1 MERKPRLY
9 KLKDVL
15 EILDNVDSNFGDG
28 DESYTESE
36 CDPEDIVALVTDDQD
51 ENGDTS
57 DAETIIY
64 DNVDG
69 PTAARQIP
77 TDCVWQNKT
86 FTPPDITFTGQPL
99 SMTMTM
105 TTLLLNINTGYKLE
119 YTYNMI
125 YYL

>member
-36 CDPEDIVALVTDDQD
+36 CDPKDIVALVTDDLD

-99 SMTMTM
+99 SKPIFSY
-105 TTLLLNINTGYKLE
+105 LLVTSPCIIKYD
-119 YTYNMI
+119 YSM
-125 YYL
+125 

>member
-15 EILDNVDSNFGDG
+15 EILDNDDSNFGDG
-28 DESYTESE
+28 DESDTESE

-86 FTPPDITFTGQPL
+86 FTPPDINFTGQPL
-99 SMTMTM
+99 SEP
-105 TTLLLNINTGYKLE
+105 LFYRLPLQ
-119 YTYNMI
+119 MI
-125 YYL
+125 LIFTSHKPLYY

>member
-15 EILDNVDSNFGDG
+15 EILDNDDSNFGDG

-36 CDPEDIVALVTDDQD
+36 CDPKDIVALVTDDQD
-51 ENGDTS
+51 ENGDTP

-64 DNVDG
+64 DNVCG

-86 FTPPDITFTGQPL
+86 FTPPDITFPGQPL
-99 SMTMTM
+99 SKP
-105 TTLLLNINTGYKLE
+105 LFYGFS
-119 YTYNMI
+119 
-125 YYL
+125 YLPVTSPCIIKYDYSM

>member
-15 EILDNVDSNFGDG
+15 EIPNKDDSNFGDG

-36 CDPEDIVALVTDDQD
+36 CDPEDIVVLVTDDQD

-57 DAETIIY
+57 DAETIWTMWM
-64 DNVDG
+64 VQ
-69 PTAARQIP
+69 QIP

-86 FTPPDITFTGQPL
+86 YTPPDITFTGQPL
-99 SMTMTM
+99 SEPLFYSLPLQMILMFTC
-105 TTLLLNINTGYKLE
+105 YKPL
-119 YTYNMI
+119 
-125 YYL
+125 YY

>member
-15 EILDNVDSNFGDG
+15 EVLDNDDSDFGDG
-28 DESYTESE
+28 DESDTESE
-36 CDPEDIVALVTDDQD
+36 CDPEDIVAPVTDDHD
-51 ENGDTS
+51 ENGDNS

-69 PTAARQIP
+69 PTDARQIP

-99 SMTMTM
+99 SEPPAHELKSPYRLCFNGQRDCFMD
-105 TTLLLNINTGYKLE
+105 YHCK
-119 YTYNMI
+119 
-125 YYL
+125 